1 MKTFQIIFLFL
12 VIHYSVSGQEH
23 TRVEENCFVDS
34 NKNLYLYA
42 DELPKPKK
50 GYPFLYKKLLSEIE
64 LDSIDIKNSY
74 ESMTVISFVV
84 KTNGEICGKKVEKV
98 AYKGIGV
105 PDQMFKLVESL
116 EWEPGSCQGIPV
128 EVRYF
133 LPFRICL
140 K

>member
-1 MKTFQIIFLFL
+1 MKIIQIIFLFI
-12 VIHYSVSGQEH
+12 VSYYSVSGQALNRLED
-23 TRVEENCFVDS
+23 NCSVDS
-34 NKNLYLYA
+34 NKNLYLDA
-42 DELPKPKK
+42 DEWPKPKK

-64 LDSIDIKNSY
+64 LDSIDTKNSY

-84 KTNGEICGKKVEKV
+84 KTNGEICGKEIEKE
-98 AYKGIGV
+98 AYKGIGI
-105 PDQMFKLVESL
+105 PEQIFKLVESL

-133 LPFRICL
+133 LPIRICL